1 MPVLTVLLSLLVT
14 VPFGTFL
21 GSSIFNG
28 ISVAS
33 ALKLEPVSLYLL
45 LPKTKAGSN
54 FLFPPSPRAE
64 TQGIGNREVR
74 VLPGSDPVLWAWPVD
89 WQPETFSK

>member
-14 VPFGTFL
+14 IPFSDPR
-21 GSSIFNG
+21 SSMAFQWHQH
-28 ISVAS
+28 
-33 ALKLEPVSLYLL
+33 LKLEPVSLYLL

-89 WQPETFSK
+89 WQPETSR